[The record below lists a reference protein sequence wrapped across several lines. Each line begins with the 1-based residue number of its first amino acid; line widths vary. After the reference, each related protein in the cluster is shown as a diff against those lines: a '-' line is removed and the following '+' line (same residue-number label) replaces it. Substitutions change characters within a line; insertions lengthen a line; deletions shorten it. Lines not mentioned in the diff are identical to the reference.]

1 MARAYG
7 RRSGPR
13 GYKQLAELLARIVV
27 NDREVEHLNAHALPR
42 NHGRLLCAELAARG
56 LDGWVKNWVQTPRIT
71 EETVLPSFRQGAG
84 GYLWPRWR

>member
-1 MARAYG
+1 MLTPCRAIMAG
-7 RRSGPR
+7 CCVP
-13 GYKQLAELLARIVV
+13 
-27 NDREVEHLNAHALPR
+27 
-42 NHGRLLCAELAARG
+42 ELAARG